1 MAAAYSR
8 PAAVLL
14 ILLGCLAVPGVAEG
28 KVFRGETAQGR
39 AASVVVG
46 SDSLVRRARVNWR
59 ARCRKGRFVDR
70 TDFTRPFDSSTSD
83 AIRDEGVY
91 RIRQRGGWRAR
102 VTVRVAG
109 RRSFDAAH
117 PLLESWHGTLRAR
130 VIVTHR
136 GRYVDTCRLRRLR
149 WRVRLVP

>member
-8 PAAVLL
+8 SAAVLV
-14 ILLGCLAVPGVAEG
+14 ILLGCLAVPGVAEA

-70 TDFTRPFDSSTSD
+70 TDFTRPFDSSTAD
-83 AIRDEGVY
+83 AIADEGVY
-91 RIRQRGGWRAR
+91 RIRQRGGWRVR
-102 VTVRVAG
+102 VTVRLRA
-109 RRSFDAAH
+109 RRVFDAAH
-117 PLLESWHGTLRAR
+117 PLRESWSGTLGAR
-130 VIVTHR
+130 VLVTRR
-136 GRYVDTCRLRRLR
+136 GRYVDTCTLRRLR
-149 WRVRLVP
+149 WRARLVP